1 MAAMSKEELQ
11 ECFLGCYDSGYYK
24 KMNENK
30 VKEFNS
36 CGSIQYKNKSKYRE
50 FVVAKI
56 KDRYFALERVNY
68 NSINCRGAYD
78 LLYEV
83 EPKVRQITEWVKK
96 KQQ

>member
-1 MAAMSKEELQ
+1 MATISKEELQ
-11 ECFLGCYDSGYYK
+11 ERFLVCYDSSYYK
-24 KMNENK
+24 KLNENK
-30 VKEFNS
+30 IKEFYD
-36 CGSIQYKNKSKYRE
+36 CGSIQYKNKSGCRE

-68 NSINCRGAYD
+68 NSINCRAAND

-96 KQQ
+96 K

>member
-11 ECFLGCYDSGYYK
+11 GWFLIYYDSGYYQ
-24 KMNENK
+24 K
-30 VKEFNS
+30 VNGDKVRDFFNS
-36 CGSIQYKNKSKYRE
+36 YGSIQCRNRSEYME

-68 NSINCRGAYD
+68 NSINCRCAYD

-83 EPKVRQITEWVKK
+83 EPKVRQITEWIKK
-96 KQQ
+96 K

>member
-1 MAAMSKEELQ
+1 MATISKEELQ

-30 VKEFNS
+30 IKEFYD
-36 CGSIQYKNKSKYRE
+36 CGSIQCRNKSECRE

-56 KDRYFALERVNY
+56 KDRYFALESVNY
-68 NSINCRGAYD
+68 NSINCRVVYD

-83 EPKVRQITEWVKK
+83 EPKVKQITEWIKK
-96 KQQ
+96 K

>member
-11 ECFLGCYDSGYYK
+11 ECFLAYYDSGYHK
-24 KMNENK
+24 KLNENK
-30 VKEFNS
+30 IKEFYN
-36 CGSIQYKNKSKYRE
+36 CGSIQCRNRSGCRE

-68 NSINCRGAYD
+68 NSINCRVAYD

-83 EPKVRQITEWVKK
+83 EPKVKQITEWIKK
-96 KQQ
+96 K

>member
-11 ECFLGCYDSGYYK
+11 GWFLTCYDSGYYK

-30 VKEFNS
+30 VKEFYD
-36 CGSIQYKNKSKYRE
+36 CGSIQCRNRSGCRE

-68 NSINCRGAYD
+68 NSINCRCAYD

-83 EPKVRQITEWVKK
+83 EPKVRQITEWIKK
-96 KQQ
+96 K

>member
-11 ECFLGCYDSGYYK
+11 ECFLARYDYGYYK
-24 KMNENK
+24 KINEEK
-30 VKEFNS
+30 VKEFYN
-36 CGSIQYKNKSKYRE
+36 CGGSIQCRDKSKYRE

-56 KDRYFALERVNY
+56 KDKYFALERVNY

-83 EPKVRQITEWVKK
+83 EPKVRQITEWIKK
-96 KQQ
+96 K

>member
-24 KMNENK
+24 KLNESK
-30 VKEFNS
+30 VKEFYD
-36 CGSIQYKNKSKYRE
+36 CGSIQYRNRDGCME

-56 KDRYFALERVNY
+56 KDRYFALERVDY
-68 NSINCRGAYD
+68 SSINCRAAYD
-78 LLYEV
+78 FLYEV

-96 KQQ
+96 K

>member
-11 ECFLGCYDSGYYK
+11 ECFLAYYDSGYYK

-30 VKEFNS
+30 IKEFYD
-36 CGSIQYKNKSKYRE
+36 CGSIQCRNKSECRE

-56 KDRYFALERVNY
+56 KDRYFALESVNY
-68 NSINCRGAYD
+68 NSINCRVAYD

-83 EPKVRQITEWVKK
+83 EPKVKQITEWIKK
-96 KQQ
+96 K